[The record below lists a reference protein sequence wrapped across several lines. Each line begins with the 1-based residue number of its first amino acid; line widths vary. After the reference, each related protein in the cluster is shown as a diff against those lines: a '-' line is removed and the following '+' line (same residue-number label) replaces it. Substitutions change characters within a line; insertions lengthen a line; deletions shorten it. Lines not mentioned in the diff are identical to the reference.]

1 MNVAFHD
8 CCAPLTF
15 TNDINGAH
23 MAAAVRFE
31 ARLRPRYRLLAESE
45 DGWFEL
51 FPGTQPVVLTAPH
64 ATAATRHGRLR
75 GPDTGTG
82 WLSYLLHRLTGA
94 HLLVTTHASPS
105 DPNFYDDNAFKA
117 RLTTL
122 LEQVK
127 PRIVLD
133 LHGSH
138 FSRPFD
144 VDLGTMHG
152 EALLGRT
159 HLLDSL
165 RAHLNAEGVK
175 RLSDNFFPAARNA
188 TVTRWVAHHGVPC
201 VQVEVQSTW
210 INPARDR
217 IRAHRAARL
226 AQGLSRYIRSLNVS
240 D

>member
-1 MNVAFHD
+1 M
-8 CCAPLTF
+8 T
-15 TNDINGAH
+15 T
-23 MAAAVRFE
+23 M
-31 ARLRPRYRLLAESE
+31 RLKRVSRKLL
-45 DGWFEL
+45 G
-51 FPGTQPVVLTAPH
+51 
-64 ATAATRHGRLR
+64 
-75 GPDTGTG
+75 
-82 WLSYLLHRLTGA
+82 
-94 HLLVTTHASPS
+94 
-105 DPNFYDDNAFKA
+105 
-117 RLTTL
+117 
-122 LEQVK
+122 QVK
-127 PRIVLD
+127 PTMVLD

-138 FSRPFD
+138 FGRPFD

-165 RAHLNAEGVK
+165 RAHPERRGSKQVI
-175 RLSDNFFPAARNA
+175 RQFFPAARNA
-188 TVTRWVAHHGVPC
+188 TVTRWVAKHGVPC